1 MNIHTVTVSFA
12 NAEDAAWFAKC
23 AGISVK
29 TQQRLDPC
37 RAGILQDSLSKAYHV
52 AQDIVST
59 EVFERPSRQPSNT

>member
-29 TQQRLDPC
+29 IHARLDPC
-37 RAGILQDSLSKAYHV
+37 RAGILQDSLSQAYQV
-52 AQDIVST
+52 TQKVEAV
-59 EVFERPSRQPSNT
+59 EPAPSRQPSNT